1 MVMLKDLLVNVPTT
15 QPAQPVITYAT
26 SLAAKLG
33 AHLDAIAF
41 GYEPINAELSFEGA
55 AAVAAVM
62 EMQRERALK
71 EADAALTLFET
82 AAKAA
87 GIASAGRKVTAIPA
101 EAAETIGTLA
111 RLYDLTIVAQP
122 DGGNSALFNVVPEAV
137 LFNSGRP
144 MLMVPY
150 IQERGFRA
158 AGIMICWDGKR
169 AAARAVLDAMPL
181 LGQAEAVDI
190 IAINEDSDANE
201 APAAALATHLGR
213 QGITAKA
220 ERLTAERGEIAH
232 TILSAA
238 ADRRAELIV
247 MGGYG
252 HSRLREFVLGG
263 ATRGLLQSM
272 TVPVLMSH

>member
-1 MVMLKDLLVNVPTT
+1 MLQDLLVHVPTT
-15 QPAQPVITYAT
+15 QPAQPVITCAT

-71 EADAALTLFET
+71 EADAAIALFET
-82 AAKAA
+82 EAKRN
-87 GIASAGRKVTAIPA
+87 GITSASRKIAAIPA
-101 EAAETIGTLA
+101 EAAETIGALA
-111 RLYDLTIVAQP
+111 RLYDLTIVAQS
-122 DGGNSALFNVVPEAV
+122 DGGSSALFNLVPEAV

-144 MLMVPY
+144 MLIVPY
-150 IQERGFRA
+150 IQEQRFEARR
-158 AGIMICWDGKR
+158 IMICWDGKR

-181 LGQAEAVDI
+181 LSQAEAVEI
-190 IAINEDSDANE
+190 IAINEDSDASD
-201 APAAALATHLGR
+201 ATAAALASHLGR
-213 QGITAKA
+213 KGIVARA
-220 ERLTAERGEIAH
+220 ERLTAERGEIPD

-263 ATRGLLQSM
+263 ATRGIMQTM
-272 TVPVLMSH
+272 TMPVLMSH